1 MKITILG
8 TSGSTISKT
17 RGTPSFLIDNDI
29 LIDCAEGTTRKI
41 LEVVGHLKDLE
52 KILFSHVHADHIMGI
67 VTLLWRLWLVEERKR
82 PLEIIGPVEVE
93 KVIEGFLEL
102 THTPRDAFRYEIKY
116 TKLKGEKKIVL
127 GEISALK
134 VVHHID
140 TYAFRIDK
148 DKSVCYCSDTIPLE
162 QISDFATNCDV
173 LIHEASMPESYAD
186 WAHKYFHSTSVD
198 AAKIASHANVK
209 KLILFH
215 FMPQL
220 EGRED
225 LLGKEARRHFRG
237 EVIIPRDMMQMQV

>member
-1 MKITILG
+1 MKLTILG

-41 LEVVGHLKDLE
+41 LEAVGHIKDLE

-82 PLEIIGPVEVE
+82 PLEIIGPTEVE

-116 TKLKGEKKIVL
+116 TKLKGEEKIVL
-127 GEISALK
+127 GQISALK

-140 TYAFRIDK
+140 TFAYRIDR
-148 DKSVCYCSDTIPLE
+148 DKSVCYCTDSIPLDK
-162 QISDFATNCDV
+162 ISKFAVDCDI
-173 LIHEASMPESYAD
+173 LIHEASMPESYAE
-186 WAHKYFHSTSVD
+186 WAHKYFHSTPVD
-198 AAKIASHANVK
+198 AAKIATNANVK
-209 KLILFH
+209 KLVLFH

-225 LLGKEARRHFRG
+225 LLGEEAKKYFKG
-237 EVIIPRDMMQMQV
+237 EVIIPQDMMQIQI